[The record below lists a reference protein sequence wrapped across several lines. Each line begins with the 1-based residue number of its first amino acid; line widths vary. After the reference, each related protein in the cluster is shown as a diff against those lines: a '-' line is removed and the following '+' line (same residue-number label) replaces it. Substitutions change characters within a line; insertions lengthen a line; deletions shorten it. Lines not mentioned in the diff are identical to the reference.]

1 VNKQRDKQTDV
12 MRLKEMFIQV
22 FMESVYPLNSLAD
35 LGSFSIAAPQKQVIL
50 PSTVYYN
57 CTYYNKGAGVF
68 RAAIVPG

>member
-1 VNKQRDKQTDV
+1 
-12 MRLKEMFIQV
+12 
-22 FMESVYPLNSLAD
+22 MESVYPLNSLAD